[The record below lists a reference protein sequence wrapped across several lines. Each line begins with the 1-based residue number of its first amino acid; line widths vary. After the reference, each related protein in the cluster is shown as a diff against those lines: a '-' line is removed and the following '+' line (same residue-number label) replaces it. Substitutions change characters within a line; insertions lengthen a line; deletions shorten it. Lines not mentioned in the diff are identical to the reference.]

1 MDHRSA
7 PMDITSLIF
16 SSVADGIGGHTTVE
30 LEFQNEDAPAPSA
43 QAPRK
48 SPSPKRGGSPIRPM
62 QFAPRKEPAIP
73 SKTKLWSNDGRH
85 AKHLIDGL
93 LMRAVPSALQR
104 PASPPDM
111 ANAAK
116 CRSLIM
122 ESPVDQTW
130 SQESVARF
138 SEAAGKLGFEMIP
151 PDAPTDKENVAAQ
164 SDLALVHEL
173 QKARI
178 RLIEGPKETKT
189 RELIE
194 ESERLLE
201 TLAANRQEALSK
213 QRELRELQDAFATA
227 NRLLAQRAELAAVL
241 AKVDQCVEQKEFQ
254 LPVEEVRTRGLRVA
268 RDRAK
273 ASMLELRN
281 IAKAKETEAMHYSED
296 LDTVQAHMR
305 KHSTAICQ
313 SFSQA
318 QVLRKRKMIERRRK
332 AHEAELTEMRQLLEQ
347 QNSKCVEMKKRLD
360 MIHSERA
367 RRAAEREAAL
377 IVVPDAE
384 IERLEALRVMLE
396 DKLFARIGVTQV
408 DEFVK
413 AFQAQ
418 TQFKTVWD
426 SSIKQVEEKIE
437 QMHLQ
442 QAELT
447 AELTEL
453 RFMGDDERNISDD
466 RLLHMC
472 HDMELKLEAGQRNEA
487 SAQFR
492 YLQALETLH
501 EYQRGLNPIFEQI
514 QRFVGAKH
522 GALSVLRDGSVG
534 VGTANAPR
542 NSLNAPMQARPH
554 GTRKAHTLCAMNVL

>member
-1 MDHRSA
+1 
-7 PMDITSLIF
+7 MDITSLIF
-16 SSVADGIGGHTTVE
+16 SSVTDGIGQTVE
-30 LEFQNEDAPAPSA
+30 LEFQSEDAPVPTA
-43 QAPRK
+43 QVSRK
-48 SPSPKRGGSPIRPM
+48 SPSPKRSASPIRPM
-62 QFAPRKEPAIP
+62 QFAPRKEAAIP
-73 SKTKLWSNDGRH
+73 GKTKLWSHDGRR
-85 AKHLIDGL
+85 AKQLIDGL

-104 PASPPDM
+104 PSSPPDM

-122 ESPVDQTW
+122 DSPADQTW

-138 SEAAGKLGFEMIP
+138 SEAAGKLGFKMIP
-151 PDAPTDKENVAAQ
+151 PDAPKDKENVAAQ

-213 QRELRELQDAFATA
+213 QRELRELQDSFATA
-227 NRLLAQRAELAAVL
+227 NRLLAQQAELTAAR
-241 AKVDQCVEQKEFQ
+241 ADVDQRVEQKEFQ
-254 LPVEEVRTRGLRVA
+254 LPVEEVRTCGLRVA

-273 ASMLELRN
+273 ASMLEVRN
-281 IAKAKETEAMHYSED
+281 IAKAKETETMHYSED
-296 LDTVQAHMR
+296 LVTVQMHMR

-318 QVLRKRKMIERRRK
+318 QLLRKRKMIERRRK
-332 AHEAELTEMRQLLEQ
+332 AHEAELNEMRQLLEQ
-347 QNSKCVEMKKRLD
+347 QNVKCQEMKKRLA
-360 MIHSERA
+360 MITSERA
-367 RRAAEREAAL
+367 RLAAERAAQQEA
-377 IVVPDAE
+377 VPDAE
-384 IERLEALRVMLE
+384 IERLEVLRVMLE
-396 DKLFARIGVTQV
+396 DKLFSRIGVTHV

-413 AFQAQ
+413 AFHAQ

-442 QAELT
+442 KAELT

-453 RFMGDDERNISDD
+453 RFMGDDERNIDND

-472 HDMELKLEAGQRNEA
+472 RDVELRLEAGQRNEA
-487 SAQFR
+487 SRQFR
-492 YLQALETLH
+492 YLQVLETLH
-501 EYQRGLNPIFEQI
+501 EYQRGLNPIFEQMR
-514 QRFVGAKH
+514 RF
-522 GALSVLRDGSVG
+522 LRATHASAE
-534 VGTANAPR
+534 TLTNAYSGLEAP
-542 NSLNAPMQARPH
+542 NSSTPMQERLRMACTPSMSLAMCRPLP
-554 GTRKAHTLCAMNVL
+554 KVVAV